1 LRDEEDG
8 ETRSYAI
15 YEVSPSTPVEIPPDR
30 APPPVFAGASEVAP
44 CEIPAPDLAF
54 EITGIAISPP
64 SASPGDSVRITLGY
78 RRDIDTPFGLPS
90 LLHVRFD
97 HDTVAE
103 AKPVIGDKYVR
114 RFQERRGG
122 YVERFRA
129 DMQPGRGV
137 FEPDLWPI
145 GTPLREV
152 FPFVIPTNALPG
164 RYQVEVAVVRDSLLP
179 NFHARDLLFN
189 RDHYSGT
196 ACATFEVRAR
206 PQAAP

>member
-1 LRDEEDG
+1 M
-8 ETRSYAI
+8 
-15 YEVSPSTPVEIPPDR
+15 
-30 APPPVFAGASEVAP
+30 
-44 CEIPAPDLAF
+44 
-54 EITGIAISPP
+54 
-64 SASPGDSVRITLGY
+64 RITLGY

-97 HDTVAE
+97 NDTVAH

-122 YVERFRA
+122 YVARFRA

-152 FPFVIPTNALPG
+152 FPFVIPQNAMAG